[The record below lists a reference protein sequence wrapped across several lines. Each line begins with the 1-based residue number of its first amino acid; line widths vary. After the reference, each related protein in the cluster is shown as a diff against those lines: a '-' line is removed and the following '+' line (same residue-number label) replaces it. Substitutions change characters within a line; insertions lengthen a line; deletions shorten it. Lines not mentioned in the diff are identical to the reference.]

1 MSRKRSGSSARR
13 RLKTGNEGWLTSYA
27 DLMTNLLIF
36 FILIVSA
43 SEVQTGKMERMASR
57 ISGQSS
63 GQSSGTLAE
72 AQQTVEKTIR
82 DEKLEGKVTARMT
95 DAGLE
100 LSFNSGVTF
109 ASGRADVRPEM
120 LDPLKKVLSG
130 LVSYSARYQFAVE
143 GHTDRIPI
151 AAGGAYRSNW
161 ELASARSLEVR
172 ENLESIGV
180 PRDRIRV
187 EAYAD
192 TRPLAEDDVKG
203 LAPEEALA
211 RARRVV
217 VRLY

>member
-43 SEVQTGKMERMASR
+43 SEVQTGKMERVASR
-57 ISGQSS
+57 ISGK
-63 GQSSGTLAE
+63 SSGTLAE
-72 AQQTVEKTIR
+72 AQKTVEQSIR
-82 DEKLEGKVTARMT
+82 DEKLEGKVTARIS

-100 LSFNSGVTF
+100 ISFNSGVTF
-109 ASGRADVRPEM
+109 ASGKADVRPEM
-120 LDPLKKVLSG
+120 LDPLRKVLSG
-130 LVSYSARYQFAVE
+130 LVSYSSRYQFAVE
-143 GHTDRIPI
+143 GHTDRVPI
-151 AAGGAYRSNW
+151 APSGGFRSNW
-161 ELASARSLEVR
+161 DLSSARSLEVR
-172 ENLESIGV
+172 ERLESIGV

-192 TRPLAEDDVKG
+192 TRPLADSEVAG
-203 LAPEEALA
+203 LAPDEALA